1 MTSTANNDLVWGADL
16 RRAIG
21 VCDRALRQWITRG
34 QFPAPDGNVNGRN
47 FWLRSTVEQ
56 WRADVTAGKYA
67 QARRPK
73 FPLANGGTIDTSEP
87 SLHRTRKR
95 TSHNTSETP

>member
-1 MTSTANNDLVWGADL
+1 MTSTDDSELVWGTYL
-16 RRAIG
+16 RRMIG
-21 VCDRALRQWITRG
+21 VCDRALRQWIARG

-47 FWLRSTVEQ
+47 FWLRSTVER

-73 FPLANGGTIDTSEP
+73 FPAIAEAEAGSEP
-87 SLHRTRKR
+87 TSRTRKR
-95 TSHNTSETP
+95 ATHNPSGMP